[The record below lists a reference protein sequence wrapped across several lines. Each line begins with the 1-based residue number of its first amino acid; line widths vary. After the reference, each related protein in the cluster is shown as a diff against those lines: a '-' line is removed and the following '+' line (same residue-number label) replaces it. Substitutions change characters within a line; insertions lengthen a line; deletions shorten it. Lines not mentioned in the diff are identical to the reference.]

1 MTQSLTVSDFDY
13 DLPPELIAQTPAA
26 ERTGSRLLHLDRAG
40 QLHDRQFADLAALL
54 RPDDL
59 LVFNDTRV
67 IKARLTGHKITGG
80 KVEVLVERITEPDRV
95 LAHVRASKSPG
106 AGMVLRL
113 AEAFDATVLGRDG
126 ELFDIRFPGPALELL
141 DAGSHIIT
149 GDDLYGGSWRLFERV
164 RRRSMGLDFSYID
177 LTDLAAVEAA
187 ITDKTRMLWVE
198 TPTNPLMKLADIE
211 ALSKI
216 AKAHKLILVVDN
228 TFATPWSQQ
237 PLALGA
243 DVVMHSA
250 TKYLNGHSDIVGG
263 VLVAK
268 DAEMAA
274 QLKFLQNSIGGVMGP
289 FDAFL
294 ANRGLKTLGLRM
306 KAHNENALAVAR
318 WLEDRAGVA
327 KVIYPGLVSHPQH
340 ELAARQ
346 MNGRFG
352 GMVTV
357 LIDGDLERTKR
368 VLERVQVFTLAE
380 SLGGVES
387 LVNHPAI
394 MTHASVPKEVREAG
408 GVTDNLIRLSVGVE
422 DIDDLIADLDQ
433 AIG

>member
-1 MTQSLTVSDFDY
+1 
-13 DLPPELIAQTPAA
+13 
-26 ERTGSRLLHLDRAG
+26 
-40 QLHDRQFADLAALL
+40 
-54 RPDDL
+54 
-59 LVFNDTRV
+59 
-67 IKARLTGHKITGG
+67 
-80 KVEVLVERITEPDRV
+80 
-95 LAHVRASKSPG
+95 
-106 AGMVLRL
+106 
-113 AEAFDATVLGRDG
+113 
-126 ELFDIRFPGPALELL
+126 
-141 DAGSHIIT
+141 
-149 GDDLYGGSWRLFERV
+149 
-164 RRRSMGLDFSYID
+164 MGLDFAYVD
-177 LTDLAAVEAA
+177 LSDIAAVEAV
-187 ITDKTRMLWVE
+187 ITPKTRMLWVE

-294 ANRGLKTLGLRM
+294 ANRGLKTLVLRM
-306 KAHNENALAVAR
+306 KAHNENAMAVAR
-318 WLEDRAGVA
+318 WLEVRAVVA
-327 KVIYPGLVSHPQH
+327 KVIYPGLISHPQH

-357 LIDGDLERTKR
+357 LIDGDLERTRR
-368 VLERVQVFTLAE
+368 VLERVQVYTLAE

-387 LVNHPAI
+387 LVNHPAV
-394 MTHASVPKEVREAG
+394 MTHASIPPDRRAQLGIGDELV
-408 GVTDNLIRLSVGVE
+408 RLSVGVE
-422 DIDDLIADLDQ
+422 DVGDLRRDLER
-433 AIG
+433 ALGCR